1 MRSTMMY
8 MVALE
13 DGEIVKMTYQGWES
27 TGMFFIPVGEAPSPH
42 ITVRKAAQVTVN
54 A

>member
-1 MRSTMMY
+1 MRSTMKY

-13 DGEIVKMTYQGWES
+13 DGEIVKMTDQGWES
-27 TGMFFIPVGEAPSPH
+27 TGMFFIPVVGAPSPLG
-42 ITVRKAAQVTVN
+42 TVRKAGLGAAN

>member
-1 MRSTMMY
+1 MRSTMKY

-13 DGEIVKMTYQGWES
+13 DGEIVKMTEQDWES
-27 TGMFFIPVGEAPSPH
+27 TGMFFLPVVGAPSPLG
-42 ITVRKAAQVTVN
+42 IVRKAPQAIAN

>member
-1 MRSTMMY
+1 MRSTMKY

-13 DGEIVKMTYQGWES
+13 DGEIVKMTNQGWES
-27 TGMFFIPVGEAPSPH
+27 TGMFFIPVVGAPSPLG
-42 ITVRKAAQVTVN
+42 TVRKTSQATAN